1 MPILHPMKLSNRLE
15 KKMFYQKIVFK
26 LRSLN
31 VIARQVQK
39 NKRRALGTESSHNTQ
54 FRGCGNEKT
63 VMNMTD

>member
-1 MPILHPMKLSNRLE
+1 MPTLHPMKLSNRLE
-15 KKMFYQKIVFK
+15 KKRFIRNSFQTLF

-31 VIARQVQK
+31 VIAGGKYQRI
-39 NKRRALGTESSHNTQ
+39 LSPHNTT